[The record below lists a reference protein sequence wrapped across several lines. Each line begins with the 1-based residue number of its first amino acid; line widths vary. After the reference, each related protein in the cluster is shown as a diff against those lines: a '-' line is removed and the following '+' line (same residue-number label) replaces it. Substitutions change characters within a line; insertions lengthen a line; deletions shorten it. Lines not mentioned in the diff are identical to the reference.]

1 MKRIYA
7 SGIRVGLH
15 SFLWGNHCTSICS
28 KRNCGAVGTVQ
39 QIVVVRLHCLL
50 HPSPTYTT
58 QHNTSLP
65 ILILIAECSKSAI
78 HLAIVLTFES
88 LRRHL
93 KGKCGSENGIR
104 VPVPLPPH
112 ASTLMF
118 SYRSCQCVWW
128 WEWVNCL
135 RSAGTYVSKP
145 RLQ

>member
-58 QHNTSLP
+58 QHIPPHSHP
-65 ILILIAECSKSAI
+65 HRRVFKSAI

-118 SYRSCQCVWW
+118 SYRSWQCVWW
-128 WEWVNCL
+128 CEWVNCL